1 MQKRLAHFLRRMGMA
16 HSDAQARSLAS
27 GILLLVLALS
37 LLYLLSSWLTSSEA
51 VPDEAIYYP
60 EAQRATI

>member
-1 MQKRLAHFLRRMGMA
+1 MGMA